1 MKIFYNDNFHVRLK
15 EIVKFEV
22 EILCCSS
29 MSSIIQLKFFYLKKS
44 LIKIKPVVYNGSS
57 EKKKKIC
64 FSWRCLA
71 VERILLTEG
80 QMFWEIC
87 TLMKKD
93 AVLRKRNS

>member
-1 MKIFYNDNFHVRLK
+1 MSAVVLKEIFFFLIALSLLLKIFYNDNFHVRLK

-64 FSWRCLA
+64 FS
-71 VERILLTEG
+71 
-80 QMFWEIC
+80 
-87 TLMKKD
+87 
-93 AVLRKRNS
+93 